1 MKKILLT
8 LFTLASFVS
17 VNSQSLTNSS
27 LVIAPSIFD
36 PTLLVATLTVTNN
49 TTSDVSVMCS
59 RTANNLASGHSS
71 SFCWDQCYGAQTNLS
86 DDPLPIVAN
95 GTSTAFV
102 GDLHTG
108 GLAGTSDV
116 TYSFYI
122 EGNPNDQT
130 AITIQYNYTTGIS
143 NVITETASISS
154 ARPNPADAFTTV
166 SYNLKGNASNYVLEL
181 NSLLGAKVAQLNFSS
196 NSGVLTIPTENLN
209 AGVYFYTL
217 KENGKTLSSQKLI
230 VSHK

>member
-1 MKKILLT
+1 MKKILLS
-8 LFTLASFVS
+8 LFTVATFMSA
-17 VNSQSLTNSS
+17 NSQSLSNSA
-27 LVIAPSIFD
+27 LVIAPSVFD
-36 PTLLVATLTVTNN
+36 PTLLIATLTVSNNTGSSLNVMCARTTNN
-49 TTSDVSVMCS
+49 V
-59 RTANNLASGHSS
+59 ASGHSS
-71 SFCWDQCYGAQTNLS
+71 SFCWDQCYGAQTNVS
-86 DDPLPIVAN
+86 DNPLPIAAN
-95 GTSTAFV
+95 GNSNAFV

-108 GLAGTSDV
+108 GSAGTSDV
-116 TYSFYI
+116 TYSFYV

-130 AITIQYNYTTGIS
+130 TITIQYNYTTGIS

-166 SYNLKGNASNYVLEL
+166 SYNLKGNASNYTLEL

-196 NSGVLTIPTENLN
+196 NNGVLTIPTENLN